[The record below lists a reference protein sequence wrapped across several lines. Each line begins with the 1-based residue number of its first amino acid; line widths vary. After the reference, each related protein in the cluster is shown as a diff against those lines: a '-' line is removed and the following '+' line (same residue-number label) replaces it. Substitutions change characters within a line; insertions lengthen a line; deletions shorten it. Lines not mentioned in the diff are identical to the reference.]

1 MVKMRVMG
9 KRAIPISPR
18 LLNVID
24 VVIIE
29 HNVKTQLIVNMEY
42 VSARAG
48 RERPMPAYI
57 VQDLT
62 STVVGPPPALYV
74 NRLLLGATSDVVEK
88 SPGPAALISK
98 VMIGI
103 DSFVALRMAKTKAE
117 NEYQSF
123 GA

>member
-1 MVKMRVMG
+1 MSVMG
-9 KRAIPISPR
+9 KRATPISPR

-24 VVIIE
+24 VVTIE
-29 HNVKTQLIVNMEY
+29 HSVKTQFIVNMEY

-57 VQDLT
+57 VQDWT
-62 STVVGPPPALYV
+62 STLVGPPPASYL
-74 NRLLLGATSDVVEK
+74 NWLLLGATSDVVEK

-98 VMIGI
+98 VMIGT
-103 DSFVALRMAKTKAE
+103 DWFVALSMAKTKAE